1 MSSVLCFKNGLDFK
15 QKLLSTGSTLSLV
28 YSIVF
33 SKIGPF
39 KLCTTQHR
47 LLLKNVKCLLAPAR
61 QNTNIV
67 HSITTWKRKLLSI
80 VMVCKIWY
88 FSIITKHCLV
98 LCCQPCSIYLRL
110 SLFSFMLILLR
121 VLVVVYCHII

>member
-1 MSSVLCFKNGLDFK
+1 MLCFKNGLDFK
-15 QKLLSTGSTLSLV
+15 QQLLTTGSTLSLV

-47 LLLKNVKCLLAPAR
+47 LLLKNVKCLLATDR
-61 QNTNIV
+61 QNTKIV

-88 FSIITKHCLV
+88 ISIITKHCLV
-98 LCCQPCSIYLRL
+98 LCCHPPSRL
-110 SLFSFMLILLR
+110 SLFSIMLILLR
-121 VLVVVYCHII
+121 VLVVVYCHIL

>member
-1 MSSVLCFKNGLDFK
+1 MLCFTNGLDFK
-15 QKLLSTGSTLSLV
+15 QQLLSTGSTLSLV

-33 SKIGPF
+33 SEIGPF

-61 QNTNIV
+61 QNIKIV
-67 HSITTWKRKLLSI
+67 HSITTWKRI

-98 LCCQPCSIYLRL
+98 LCCQPCSIYSRL

-121 VLVVVYCHII
+121 VLVVVNCHFL